1 MATGLRE
8 SLAFCTAVAAT
19 RCGSRSEKLLPSVH
33 AQPEPVPS
41 GERTVVVIVT
51 VELESYANS
60 PFEFASAVA
69 DARHSIKPV
78 AIRSLARASSVTIF
92 DAAARS
98 VGDGNVIARSRGAG
112 YVCAPSSGIR
122 SGLGGT
128 SFAISYACFAAAVS
142 DASSRRLV
150 FTLADRLPA

>member
-1 MATGLRE
+1 M
-8 SLAFCTAVAAT
+8 
-19 RCGSRSEKLLPSVH
+19 
-33 AQPEPVPS
+33 PS

-51 VELESYANS
+51 DELESYANN
-60 PFEFASAVA
+60 PFELASAVA
-69 DARHSIKPV
+69 PARHSMKPV
-78 AIRSLARASSVTIF
+78 AISSFARASSVTIF

-98 VGDGNVIARSRGAG
+98 VGEGSVMLRSRAAG

-128 SFAISYACFAAAVS
+128 SFAISYACFAAAAS

-150 FTLADRLPA
+150 FTLAARLPEYAVIVTCVS